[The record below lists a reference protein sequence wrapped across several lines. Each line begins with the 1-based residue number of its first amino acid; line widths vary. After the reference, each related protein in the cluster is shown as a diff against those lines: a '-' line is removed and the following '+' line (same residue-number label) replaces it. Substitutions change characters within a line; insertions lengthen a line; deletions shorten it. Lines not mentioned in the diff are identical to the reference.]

1 MKAGLSHTIERIK
14 EEDADILV
22 KSSGDSDSDKRADDS
37 DSSESGEDPGA
48 KD

>member
-1 MKAGLSHTIERIK
+1 MGLSHTIERIK
-14 EEDADILV
+14 EEDADIRV

-37 DSSESGEDPGA
+37 SSESGEDPNQ